1 MVFRSAG
8 FLMPGRRVPEQL
20 AAVLAEH
27 GVDASHHRSYRIDE
41 ASLRAADVV
50 LTMEGEHVRQ
60 ATTLVP
66 SAFPKIIPIR
76 KAAHVIEQLDGDT
89 VTMARLVA
97 AVNLER
103 EPADY
108 LSRQWDVP
116 DPYGGRI
123 KAYRRAVDQ
132 LDELLT
138 TVVARLL

>member
-8 FLMPGRRVPEQL
+8 FLMPGRRVPDQL
-20 AAVLAEH
+20 AAVLAH
-27 GVDASHHRSYRIDE
+27 YGVDASHHRSYRIDD
-41 ASLRAADVV
+41 ASVRAADMV

-76 KAAHVIEQLDGDT
+76 KAASVIEQIDGET
-89 VTMARLVA
+89 VAMARMVA
-97 AVNLER
+97 AVNVDR
-103 EPADY
+103 EPVDY

-116 DPYGGRI
+116 DPYGGRM

-132 LDELLT
+132 IDELLT
-138 TVVARLL
+138 TVIARLL